1 MLTVQEMTAG
11 KSFADVTFIPFEQNM
26 PAIIIELKHD
36 KAEQT
41 ALNQIKEK
49 KFGKN
54 FFFSLE
60 QYSGDFIFAGIN
72 YNEMTKKHK
81 CKIGK
86 FEKQ

>member
-49 KFGKN
+49 KF
-54 FFFSLE
+54 FLS
-60 QYSGDFIFAGIN
+60 
-72 YNEMTKKHK
+72 
-81 CKIGK
+81 
-86 FEKQ
+86 